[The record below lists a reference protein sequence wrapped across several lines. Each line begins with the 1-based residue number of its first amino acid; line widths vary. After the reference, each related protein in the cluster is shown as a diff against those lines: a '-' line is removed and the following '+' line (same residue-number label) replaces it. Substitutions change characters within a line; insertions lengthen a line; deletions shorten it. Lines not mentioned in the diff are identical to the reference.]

1 MVVGF
6 LMGWGLAPPCC
17 PRRLGVLCKGC
28 GCRNEV
34 EDDSRP
40 SEDSNV
46 SSVGSVFPD
55 CCDLVEEL
63 RLVEPHREGEYVEGD
78 ADDGAVAGVVLTW
91 TEGDF
96 FGVVGVV
103 GSCLC

>member
-1 MVVGF
+1 
-6 LMGWGLAPPCC
+6 MGRGLATPCC

-34 EDDSRP
+34 EEDSRP

-46 SSVGSVFPD
+46 SSVGSVFAD

-63 RLVEPHREGEYVEGD
+63 RLVGAEPHIEGEY
-78 ADDGAVAGVVLTW
+78 GAGEDEEISVAGVVLA
-91 TEGDF
+91 
-96 FGVVGVV
+96 
-103 GSCLC
+103 